1 MCDYMVFK
9 GEKEA
14 MKKFI
19 TAFVLMFMV
28 TVLVVACGGS
38 SGSSSSG
45 SSSSSSSPS
54 SSSPSSSSGSNT
66 VHMTSNNFAQSSITI
81 SKGSSITL
89 VDDAAVTHIISNGRW
104 QNNTPKP
111 ATESG
116 APVVRNVIFNSSGQS
131 KTIGPFNTAG
141 TYHFYCSVHVGMN
154 LTVAVQ

>member
-38 SGSSSSG
+38 SGNYGSSSG
-45 SSSSSSSPS
+45 SGSPS
-54 SSSPSSSSGSNT
+54 SGSGSNT

-116 APVVRNVIFNSSGQS
+116 APVVRNVMFNSSGQS

-154 LTVAVQ
+154 LTVTVQ

>member
-1 MCDYMVFK
+1 
-9 GEKEA
+9 

-38 SGSSSSG
+38 SGSSGSG
-45 SSSSSSSPS
+45 SSSSSSGSP
-54 SSSPSSSSGSNT
+54 SSPSSGSGSNT

-89 VDDAAVTHIISNGRW
+89 VDDVTVTHIISNGRW

-116 APVVRNVIFNSSGQS
+116 APVVRNVMFNSSGQS

-154 LTVAVQ
+154 LTVTVQ